1 MAKVNIISAKDSST
15 FSINESCYVNAKN
28 SWQKFLFDFSNS
40 FLSDHSV
47 FHFSPNKKN
56 IEDDVPFA
64 QLLRNANDNNKWE
77 WFAGRWVGKT
87 TIQRKSNE
95 ESYTIKVEPRFGNL
109 SLFVLLEEIFSINIL
124 NNLSDEDL
132 SDTDSLLQRLIPFIW
147 IQKLGN
153 ANKYGIPHNNV
164 DVLHKDLGVKG
175 RLLVRKSILPFFKQ
189 SVVIS
194 ATREKQ
200 VDATICR
207 IILHAYKLLNS
218 SKGQNIR
225 PKMSENAEN
234 ALLNFENANI
244 PQTHIALK
252 QYENIRYKSI
262 YESWRDVVDFSWQII
277 QNHDFS
283 QKESDQN
290 KGFGMFVDMAEIW
303 EMFLRSKLR
312 KSFPDW
318 DVSSPEIEV
327 YSTTFFKRKIIPDIV
342 MRHGNNVMVFDAK
355 WKRMQFNGYDVD
367 RTDFFQIH
375 TYIQYYQQ
383 QGLNVIAGGLLYPIS
398 EIEERRI
405 GAQEQLFGSVIGTTT
420 FIVDGIC
427 FGEEPV
433 ENESNDQKSETKKNI
448 SKEEKDKQL
457 KEDYEKRKT
466 QFDESTEKFVE
477 RIKEIILCSRKP
489 SS

>member
-1 MAKVNIISAKDSST
+1 MASTKYNNIISAGDCCP
-15 FSINESCYVNAKN
+15 FSPADSCYKN
-28 SWQKFLFDFSNS
+28 FNWQDSLRDFSNH
-40 FLSDHSV
+40 FLSEQSV
-47 FHFSPNKKN
+47 FHFLSNKRDK
-56 IEDDVPFA
+56 EDDKPFA
-64 QLLRNANDNNKWE
+64 QWLRDVNGKNDWK
-77 WFAGRWVGKT
+77 WFAGRWVGSVKT
-87 TIQRKSNE
+87 DK
-95 ESYTIKVEPRFGNL
+95 YTIEVRPRFGNL
-109 SLFVLLEEIFSINIL
+109 SLFVLLDEIFSINIL
-124 NNLSDEDL
+124 NNLTAEDI
-132 SDTDSLLQRLIPFIW
+132 SNTDSLLQKLIPFIW
-147 IQKLGN
+147 AQKLGE
-153 ANKYGIPHNNV
+153 ANKYGIPHTTI
-164 DVLHKDLGVKG
+164 DVLHKGPHVKG
-175 RLLVRKSILPFFKQ
+175 RLLIRKSILPFFRQ
-189 SVVIS
+189 NMVVS
-194 ATREKQ
+194 ASREKQ

-207 IILHAYKLLNS
+207 IILQAYDILKR
-218 SKGQNIR
+218 KMDKNIR
-225 PKMSENAEN
+225 QKLNDNAFN
-234 ALLNFENANI
+234 ALLNFENASI
-244 PQTHIALK
+244 PLTQISLK

-342 MRHGNNVMVFDAK
+342 MRHGNDVMVFDAK

-367 RTDFFQIH
+367 RADFFQIH

-405 GAQEQLFGSVIGTTT
+405 GAQEQLFGSIFGSTT
-420 FIVDGIC
+420 FLVDGIC
-427 FGEEPV
+427 FGKEPT
-433 ENESNDQKSETKKNI
+433 EDESNDQKSETKKNI
-448 SKEEKDKQL
+448 SKEEKDKQF

-477 RIKEIILCSRKP
+477 RIKEIILCPRETFS
-489 SS
+489 

>member
-1 MAKVNIISAKDSST
+1 MASTKYNNIISAGDCCP
-15 FSINESCYVNAKN
+15 FSPADSCYKN
-28 SWQKFLFDFSNS
+28 FNWQDSLRDFSNH
-40 FLSDHSV
+40 FLSEQSV
-47 FHFSPNKKN
+47 FHFLSNKRDK
-56 IEDDVPFA
+56 EDDKPFA
-64 QLLRNANDNNKWE
+64 QWLRDVNGKNDWK
-77 WFAGRWVGKT
+77 WFAGRWVGSVKT
-87 TIQRKSNE
+87 DK
-95 ESYTIKVEPRFGNL
+95 YTIEVRPRFGNL
-109 SLFVLLEEIFSINIL
+109 SLFVLLDEIFSINIL
-124 NNLSDEDL
+124 NNLTAEDI
-132 SDTDSLLQRLIPFIW
+132 SNTDSLLQKLIPFIW
-147 IQKLGN
+147 AQKLGE
-153 ANKYGIPHNNV
+153 ANKYGIPHTTI
-164 DVLHKDLGVKG
+164 DVLHKGPHVKG
-175 RLLVRKSILPFFKQ
+175 RLLIRKSILPFFRQ
-189 SVVIS
+189 NMVVS

-207 IILHAYKLLNS
+207 IILQAYDILKR
-218 SKGQNIR
+218 KMDKNIR
-225 PKMSENAEN
+225 QKLNDNAFN

-244 PQTHIALK
+244 PLTQISLK

-262 YESWRDVVDFSWQII
+262 YESWRDVVNFSWQII

-342 MRHGNNVMVFDAK
+342 MRHGNDVMVFDAK

-367 RTDFFQIH
+367 RADFFQIH

-383 QGLNVIAGGLLYPIS
+383 QGLNVIAGGLLYPIA

-405 GAQEQLFGSVIGTTT
+405 GAQEQLFGSIFGTTT

-427 FGEEPV
+427 FGKEPT
-433 ENESNDQKSETKKNI
+433 EDESNDQKSETKKKI
-448 SKEEKDKQL
+448 SKEEKDKQF
-457 KEDYEKRKT
+457 KEDFEKRKT
-466 QFDESTEKFVE
+466 QFDESTEKIVE

>member
-1 MAKVNIISAKDSST
+1 MASTKYNNIISAGDCCP
-15 FSINESCYVNAKN
+15 FSPADSCYKN
-28 SWQKFLFDFSNS
+28 FNWQDSLRDFSNH
-40 FLSDHSV
+40 FLSEQSV
-47 FHFSPNKKN
+47 FHFLSNKRDK
-56 IEDDVPFA
+56 EDDKPFA
-64 QLLRNANDNNKWE
+64 QWLRDVNGKNDWK
-77 WFAGRWVGKT
+77 WFAGRWVGSVKT
-87 TIQRKSNE
+87 DK
-95 ESYTIKVEPRFGNL
+95 YTIEVRPRFGNL
-109 SLFVLLEEIFSINIL
+109 SLFVLLDEIFSINIL
-124 NNLSDEDL
+124 NNLTAEDI
-132 SDTDSLLQRLIPFIW
+132 SNTDSLLQKLIPFIW
-147 IQKLGN
+147 AQKLGE
-153 ANKYGIPHNNV
+153 ANKYGIPHTTI
-164 DVLHKDLGVKG
+164 DVLHKGPHVKG
-175 RLLVRKSILPFFKQ
+175 RLLIRKSILPFFRQ
-189 SVVIS
+189 NMVVS

-207 IILHAYKLLNS
+207 IILQAYDILKR
-218 SKGQNIR
+218 KMDKNIR
-225 PKMSENAEN
+225 QKLNDNAFN

-244 PQTHIALK
+244 PLTQISLK

-303 EMFLRSKLR
+303 EMFLRSKLQR
-312 KSFPDW
+312 AFPDW

-342 MRHGNNVMVFDAK
+342 MRHGNDVMVFDAK

-367 RTDFFQIH
+367 RADFFQIH

-405 GAQEQLFGSVIGTTT
+405 GAQEQLFGSIFGSTT
-420 FIVDGIC
+420 FLVDGIC
-427 FGEEPV
+427 FGKEPT
-433 ENESNDQKSETKKNI
+433 EDESNDQKSETKKKI
-448 SKEEKDKQL
+448 SKEEKVKQF

-477 RIKEIILCSRKP
+477 RIKEIILCPRETFS
-489 SS
+489 

>member
-1 MAKVNIISAKDSST
+1 MGRTKNPKQISAKDCSP
-15 FSINESCYVNAKN
+15 FYNLEKN
-28 SWQKFLFDFSNS
+28 SIEILQLFSQD
-40 FLSDHSV
+40 FLSSDNRV
-47 FHFSPNKKN
+47 FHFFADRRNK
-56 IEDDVPFA
+56 EDDVPFA
-64 QLLRNANDNNKWE
+64 QWLRDANDENKWKL
-77 WFAGRWVGKT
+77 FAGRWVGST
-87 TIQRKSNE
+87 TIIKDE
-95 ESYTIKVEPRFGNL
+95 KSYTIKVSPRFGDT
-109 SLFVLLEEIFSINIL
+109 SLFVLLDELFSINVL
-124 NNLSDEDL
+124 NNNSDWDKL
-132 SDTDSLLQRLIPFIW
+132 TTDNLLQKLIPFIW
-147 IQKLGN
+147 AKKLGN
-153 ANKYGIPHNNV
+153 ANKYGIPHTNV
-164 DVLHKDLGVKG
+164 DVLHKGSGVKG

-189 SVVIS
+189 SEVIS
-194 ATREKQ
+194 ASREKQ

-207 IILHAYKLLNS
+207 IILQAYDILKR
-218 SKGQNIR
+218 KMDKNIR
-225 PKMSENAEN
+225 QKLNDNAFN

-244 PQTHIALK
+244 PLTQISLK

-262 YESWRDVVDFSWQII
+262 YESWRDVVNFSWQII

-303 EMFLRSKLR
+303 EMFLRSKLQR
-312 KSFPDW
+312 AFPDW

-342 MRHGNNVMVFDAK
+342 MRHGNDVMVFDAK

-405 GAQEQLFGSVIGTTT
+405 GAQEQLFGSIFGSTT
-420 FIVDGIC
+420 FLVDGIC
-427 FGEEPV
+427 FGKEPT
-433 ENESNDQKSETKKNI
+433 EDESNDQKSETKKNI

>member
-1 MAKVNIISAKDSST
+1 MARNDPQLISARDCCPIDNFENLGEDSIKILQQ
-15 FSINESCYVNAKN
+15 FSRD
-28 SWQKFLFDFSNS
+28 FLYSNN
-40 FLSDHSV
+40 SV
-47 FHFSPNKKN
+47 FHFLVNGRNKE
-56 IEDDVPFA
+56 EDMPFA
-64 QLLRNANDNNKWE
+64 QWLRDANDENKWKL
-77 WFAGRWVGKT
+77 FAGRWVGSS
-87 TIQRKSNE
+87 TIKDKK
-95 ESYTIKVEPRFGNL
+95 SYTIKVFPRFGDT
-109 SLFVLLEEIFSINIL
+109 SLFVLLDELFSINVL
-124 NNLSDEDL
+124 NNNSEWDKL
-132 SDTDSLLQRLIPFIW
+132 TIDSLLHKLIPFIW
-147 IQKLGN
+147 AKKLGN
-153 ANKYGIPHNNV
+153 ANKYGIPHTNV
-164 DVLHKDLGVKG
+164 DVLHKGSGVKG
-175 RLLVRKSILPFFKQ
+175 RLLVRKSILPFLKQ
-189 SVVIS
+189 SEVIS

-207 IILHAYKLLNS
+207 IILRAYDILKR
-218 SKGQNIR
+218 KMDKNIR
-225 PKMSENAEN
+225 QKLNDNAFN

-262 YESWRDVVDFSWQII
+262 YESWRDVVNFSWQII

-303 EMFLRSKLR
+303 EMFLRSKLQR
-312 KSFPDW
+312 AFPDW

-342 MRHGNNVMVFDAK
+342 MRHGNDVMVFDAK

-367 RTDFFQIH
+367 RGDFFQIH

-405 GAQEQLFGSVIGTTT
+405 GAQEKLFGSIIGTTT

-427 FGEEPV
+427 FGKEPE

-477 RIKEIILCSRKP
+477 RIKEIILCPRKP

>member
-1 MAKVNIISAKDSST
+1 MASTKYNNIISAGDCCP
-15 FSINESCYVNAKN
+15 FSPADSCYKN
-28 SWQKFLFDFSNS
+28 FNWQDSLRDFSNH
-40 FLSDHSV
+40 FLSEQSV
-47 FHFSPNKKN
+47 FHFLSNKRDK
-56 IEDDVPFA
+56 EDDKPFA
-64 QLLRNANDNNKWE
+64 QWLRDVNGKNDWK
-77 WFAGRWVGKT
+77 WFAGRWVGSVKT
-87 TIQRKSNE
+87 DK
-95 ESYTIKVEPRFGNL
+95 YTIEVRPRFGNL
-109 SLFVLLEEIFSINIL
+109 SLFVLLDEIFSINIL
-124 NNLSDEDL
+124 NNLTAEDI
-132 SDTDSLLQRLIPFIW
+132 SNTDSLLQKLIPFIW
-147 IQKLGN
+147 AQKLGD
-153 ANKYGIPHNNV
+153 ANRYGIPHTNV
-164 DVLHKDLGVKG
+164 DVLHKGPHVKG
-175 RLLVRKSILPFFKQ
+175 RLLIRKSILPFFRQ
-189 SVVIS
+189 NMVVS

-200 VDATICR
+200 VDAIICR
-207 IILHAYKLLNS
+207 IILQAYDILKR
-218 SKGQNIR
+218 KMDKNIR
-225 PKMSENAEN
+225 QKLNDNAFN

-244 PQTHIALK
+244 PLTQISLK

-283 QKESDQN
+283 QKESDQS

-303 EMFLRSKLR
+303 EMFLRSKLQR
-312 KSFPDW
+312 AFPDW
-318 DVSSPEIEV
+318 DVSSPKIEV

-342 MRHGNNVMVFDAK
+342 MRHGNDVMVFDAK

-405 GAQEQLFGSVIGTTT
+405 GAQEQLFGSIFGSTT
-420 FIVDGIC
+420 FLVDGIC
-427 FGEEPV
+427 FGKEPT
-433 ENESNDQKSETKKNI
+433 EDESNDQKSETKKKI
-448 SKEEKDKQL
+448 SKEEKYKQF